1 MGLFDFFKKK
11 EEVSRADL
19 YRQSLANRETAAKP
33 IDMSGSAVMP
43 IDDVFAITGRGIV
56 ATGNIKKGSFSTGDQ
71 VTILRADGT
80 SITST
85 ITGIEMFRKIM
96 DTAQTGEN
104 VGLLLQD
111 VTKNQ
116 MSSGDVVKKM

>member
-19 YRQSLANRETAAKP
+19 YRQSLANRETVAKP

-43 IDDVFAITGRGIV
+43 VDDVFAITGRGIV

-71 VTILRADGT
+71 VIIVRADGT

-111 VTKNQ
+111 ITKNQ
-116 MSSGDVVKKM
+116 MNSGDVVKKM